1 MFPKL
6 NLQYLISYLGLA
18 PFIFIILNKYYF
30 FQINYEVSQS
40 FTIYYCIIILVF
52 IGAINWNLHEKINNF
67 LVIYGFI
74 PSFFSLFI
82 IILNLY
88 NFKFDNLILIIILFF
103 YVQLICD
110 FFFLYS
116 KQKNKY
122 PLIFLRLPLTIMITI
137 SLLII
142 KY

>member
-18 PFIFIILNKYYF
+18 PFLFIILNKYYF

-52 IGAINWNLHEKINNF
+52 IGAINWNLHEKINNS

-74 PSFFSLFI
+74 PSCFATI
-82 IILNLY
+82 IIFLNLY
-88 NFKFDNLILIIILFF
+88 SYN
-103 YVQLICD
+103 
-110 FFFLYS
+110 
-116 KQKNKY
+116 QK
-122 PLIFLRLPLTIMITI
+122 LIFFA
-137 SLLII
+137 II
-142 KY
+142 